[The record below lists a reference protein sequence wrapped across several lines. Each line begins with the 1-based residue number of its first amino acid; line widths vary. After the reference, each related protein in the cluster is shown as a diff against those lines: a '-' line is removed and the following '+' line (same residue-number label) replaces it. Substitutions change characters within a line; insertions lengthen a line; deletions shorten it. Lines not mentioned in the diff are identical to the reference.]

1 MYTLM
6 SFVIPFVLVHHGFN
20 SVVLKIISAIKSG
33 LKYRCDTTAVRSISE
48 QIQLVSYLRSNAFGG
63 VVGKRLI

>member
-6 SFVIPFVLVHHGFN
+6 SFVIPFVLVHHDFN

-33 LKYRCDTTAVRSISE
+33 LKYWRETS
-48 QIQLVSYLRSNAFGG
+48 
-63 VVGKRLI
+63 KK